1 MKRIE
6 IVANKSIE
14 ENIVE
19 SFKQHQV
26 SPFYTVIPVAH
37 GEGKSGPR
45 RGDHIWPEENV
56 IFILYCSDE
65 EADKAK
71 ESVRYLKERFPDE
84 GIKVFAIQ
92 AEEN

>member
-1 MKRIE
+1 MERIE
-6 IVANKSIE
+6 IIANKSIE

-19 SFKQHQV
+19 SFEHHGV
-26 SPFYTVIPVAH
+26 PPYYTVIPVTH
-37 GEGKSGPR
+37 GEGKSGPK

-65 EADKAK
+65 VGAK
-71 ESVRYLKERFPDE
+71 VRESITYLKDRFPDE
-84 GIKVFAIQ
+84 GIKIFAIK